1 MQSAHTRRAS
11 LLYAVGL
18 ITGAAIPVPSRAAEV
33 IAWPPPRRA
42 PAFSAMDPEGRTWTL
57 ADVRGKVVLLNFWAT
72 WCEPCRV
79 EMPALGQ
86 LAASDQR
93 IAVLS
98 VNFKENASRAERF
111 MRDAAPNVPIL
122 LDTDGSV
129 AKAWG
134 VKIFPTTV
142 VIARDGQLRW
152 RVRGEFDWV
161 GDEASR
167 LIRGLLK

>member
-1 MQSAHTRRAS
+1 
-11 LLYAVGL
+11 
-18 ITGAAIPVPSRAAEV
+18 
-33 IAWPPPRRA
+33 
-42 PAFSAMDPEGRTWTL
+42 
-57 ADVRGKVVLLNFWAT
+57 
-72 WCEPCRV
+72 
-79 EMPALGQ
+79 MPALGQ